1 MKFISIISNSLTL
14 PEVTLCSTSCRNFF
28 FSYQKPGKR
37 YFYHKISKR
46 SLFTVRQRS
55 TLHISCQ
62 REWQLKRC
70 YSALKLIISSLYT
83 HWLDNNS
90 SLLLSH
96 QGMQQLLFTENKQH
110 FSNIN
115 QLSWNQSWE
124 YNQALVI
131 IVWHRAPARNQTYQ
145 LQLGAFNS

>member
-1 MKFISIISNSLTL
+1 MTL
-14 PEVTLCSTSCRNFF
+14 PEVTLCSTSCRNQLFF
-28 FSYQKPGKR
+28 FRTKNLEKDIFTIKSVR
-37 YFYHKISKR
+37 DL
-46 SLFTVRQRS
+46 SLQS

-62 REWQLKRC
+62 RQWQLKRC
-70 YSALKLIISSLYT
+70 YSALKLIYFIIVYT
-83 HWLDNNS
+83 IKHWLDNNS
-90 SLLLSH
+90 SLLLPH

-110 FSNIN
+110 VSNIN

-145 LQLGAFNS
+145 LQLGVFNS